1 MGFEQYDNNRST
13 RIKELIDQHDSLDYN
28 DFKRIKYDKR
38 YPTPFK
44 YSWMN
49 IDSLFTLKAKDHPQ
63 LASIIT
69 QIQNW
74 DREAEADSYGAGA
87 YGILYSKLK
96 KYYSKLPSPKV
107 FREIDLINALNDTK
121 LHMETY
127 FGTTKVKLGT
137 FQRLV
142 RGNKDLPV
150 SGLPDVISSMG
161 SKPYK
166 DGKTK
171 VVSGESYI
179 ELVKFTPEGVE
190 IESSIS
196 YGSSDHPDSPHY
208 DDQMEIYTQ
217 SKTKKMTF
225 DKKEIF
231 KNAERIYHPK

>member
-1 MGFEQYDNNRST
+1 MAL
-13 RIKELIDQHDSLDYN
+13 KE
-28 DFKRIKYDKR
+28 
-38 YPTPFK
+38 
-44 YSWMN
+44 
-49 IDSLFTLKAKDHPQ
+49 
-63 LASIIT
+63 
-69 QIQNW
+69 
-74 DREAEADSYGAGA
+74 
-87 YGILYSKLK
+87 
-96 KYYSKLPSPKV
+96 
-107 FREIDLINALNDTK
+107 TK

-142 RGNKDLPV
+142 RGNKELPV
-150 SGLPDVISSMG
+150 FGLPDVITSMG
-161 SKPYK
+161 SMPYK

-208 DDQMEIYTQ
+208 DDQMEVYTN

-225 DKKEIF
+225 DKEEIY
-231 KNAERIYHPK
+231 KNAKRIYHPK